1 MKQDNLC
8 PICGD
13 GILQQ
18 KVTTTTRE
26 FNGKQGSI
34 TIHYSECSECGCE
47 TASEKDMKLNTR
59 NMNKFKKK
67 CLGLLAG
74 KELLS
79 IRNELGI
86 SQKEAADVFGGGSN
100 SFTKYEHDDVI
111 QSVAMDR
118 LIRTAYKHEVVFLD
132 LCEQAGISTS
142 KMHLNKIIKASMY
155 KEVPSQY
162 IEFSHYSHGKSAKQ
176 LVC

>member
-18 KVTTTTRE
+18 KVTTATRE
-26 FNGKQGSI
+26 FNGKQGVI
-34 TIHYSECSECGCE
+34 AIHYSECSECGCE
-47 TASEKDMKLNTR
+47 TASEKDMKLNAR
-59 NMNKFKKK
+59 NMNKFKKQ
-67 CLGLLAG
+67 CLGLLTG

-79 IRNELGI
+79 IRNDLGI
-86 SQKEAADVFGGGSN
+86 SQREAADVFGGGPN

-118 LIRTAYKHEVVFLD
+118 LIRTAYKYDVVLLD
-132 LCEQAGISTS
+132 LCKQAGISTN
-142 KMHLNKIIKASMY
+142 KMHLHKIIKASIS
-155 KEVPSQY
+155 KEIPSQY
-162 IEFSHYSHGKSAKQ
+162 TELAHYSHGISAKQ
-176 LVC
+176 LVS

>member
-1 MKQDNLC
+1 MKQKNLC

-26 FNGKQGSI
+26 FNGKQGI
-34 TIHYSECSECGCE
+34 IALHYSECSECGCE

-59 NMNKFKKK
+59 NMNKFKKQ
-67 CLGLLAG
+67 CLGLLTG

-118 LIRTAYKHEVVFLD
+118 LIRTAYKHEVVFFD
-132 LCEQAGISTS
+132 LCTQAGVSRAKVVI
-142 KMHLNKIIKASMY
+142 NKLINASIQQPAF
-155 KEVPSQY
+155 PSGSEWSPY
-162 IEFSHYSHGKSAKQ
+162 PNKSASKD
-176 LVC
+176 VYC